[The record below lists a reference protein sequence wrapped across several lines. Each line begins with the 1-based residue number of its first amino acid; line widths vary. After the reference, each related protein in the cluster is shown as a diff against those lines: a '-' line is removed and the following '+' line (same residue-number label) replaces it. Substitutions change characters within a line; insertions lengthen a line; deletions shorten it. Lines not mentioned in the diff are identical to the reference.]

1 MAQDRFVNVT
11 LESSP
16 VKKND
21 MKDYNHGKTLG
32 ASASGDMT
40 ISYDS
45 AKFTSLTLL
54 RSACNAALDI
64 AAQSLKP

>member
-21 MKDYNHGKTLG
+21 QSEFNHGKTLG

-45 AKFTSLTLL
+45 TKFTSLTLL
-54 RSACNAALDI
+54 RSACNSALAI